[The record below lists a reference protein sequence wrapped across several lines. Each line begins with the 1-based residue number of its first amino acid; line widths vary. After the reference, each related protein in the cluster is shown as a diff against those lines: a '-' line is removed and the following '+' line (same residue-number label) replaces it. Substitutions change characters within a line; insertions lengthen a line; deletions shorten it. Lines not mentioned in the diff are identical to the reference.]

1 MEDGVPI
8 NDVEEKWTEVAPC
21 SSTMTTLIT
30 EAQSWVCENEQL
42 PSERAEASP
51 LRGKKG
57 GASFQT

>member
-1 MEDGVPI
+1 MEDGIPI
-8 NDVEEKWTEVAPC
+8 NEVEEKWTEVALC
-21 SSTMTTLIT
+21 SSRMTTPIT

-42 PSERAEASP
+42 PTGRAEASP